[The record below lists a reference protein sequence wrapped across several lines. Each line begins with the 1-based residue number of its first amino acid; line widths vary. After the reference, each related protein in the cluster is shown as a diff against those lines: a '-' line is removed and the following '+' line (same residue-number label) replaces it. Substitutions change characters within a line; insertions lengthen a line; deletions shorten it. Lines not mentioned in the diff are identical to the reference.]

1 MSNVKFFAK
10 TIFNLHR
17 PIIKNTVLFRSF
29 YGQYNDSPKYIS
41 EELHRRAPDVNI
53 IWTIRDGKQTD
64 FPSYV
69 KLVKLDS
76 PEYIKYIARAEVV
89 VDNYTGCR
97 SSISTSKNLVRR
109 IVFRLASKKRKGQYN
124 LSTWHGT
131 PLKHIALDEPQ
142 YKNASYVKPYFATD
156 IILSDSK
163 LTTSAFKSAFNWG
176 DKPLLECGM
185 PRNDIF
191 FEQQSGE
198 LKEKLG
204 LPKDKKVILFAPT
217 FRDSVEM
224 SGLKQVKELNI
235 KGLLESLS
243 NKFGGEWCFAFRCH
257 GNVMASV
264 LKDSALDSQLIING
278 NAHPDM
284 AEYLACVDVLLT
296 DYSSCMFDYMYSKK
310 PCFLYVPDLESY
322 KNSERGF
329 YFDIEETP
337 FDICKDEASLI
348 DAIKSYDEK
357 EYLAKREEFIAKLGK
372 FENGTASK
380 VAVDLILQKLTV
392 KGVK

>member
-10 TIFNLHR
+10 TIINLHR

-53 IWTIRDGKQTD
+53 IWTIRDGKETD

-97 SSISTSKNLVRR
+97 SSISTSKNLIRR

-142 YKNASYVKPYFATD
+142 YKNARYVKPYFATD

-163 LTTSAFKSAFNWG
+163 LTSSAFKSAFNW
-176 DKPLLECGM
+176 DENSLLECGM
-185 PRNDIF
+185 PRNDVF
-191 FEQQSGE
+191 FTQQAYG

-217 FRDSVEM
+217 FRESIQM
-224 SGLKQVKELNI
+224 SGLQQVKDLNI
-235 KGLLESLS
+235 NELLKNLS
-243 NKFGGEWCFAFRCH
+243 NRFGGEWCFVFRCH

-264 LKDSALDSQLIING
+264 MQDGALDGDLIING

-284 AEYLACVDVLLT
+284 AEYLACVDALLT

-337 FDICKDEASLI
+337 FDICKDEFSLM
-348 DAIKSYDEK
+348 DAIKSYDEQ
-357 EYLAKREEFIAKLGK
+357 EYLAKRAEFIAKLGK

-380 VAVDLILQKLTV
+380 VAVDLILQKLTL